1 MCIQFFTK
9 ICLLHLCRSD
19 SIEPV
24 TIFHQSTNDSSEMCA
39 ARNMPYTNGKR
50 RAVEQTDM
58 ASASRDNASAVPRLA
73 ESMLYTS
80 EEITSGAPS
89 TYKLR
94 MREEMRR
101 TEGMIARQSI
111 GKPYRIGRGEVE
123 KVFMVVGA
131 TGAGKTTLINGM
143 VNYILGVDWKDDFR
157 FKVITEETQQSQ
169 AHSQTQD
176 ITAYTFH
183 PMKGSAIPYTFTIID
198 TPGFGGTEGLERD
211 KKITEQIKEFFSIPP
226 PDGIDHLD
234 GIGFVVQNSQAR
246 LTQTQEYIFDSI
258 LSIFGN
264 DVSRN
269 ILMMITFA
277 DGQRPPVLEAIREAN
292 IPNHSEKYFKFN
304 NSALFAENEESG
316 EMSFD
321 EMFWKMGSR
330 SFEHFFEEFP
340 KIESVSLHLTK
351 EVLKERE
358 ELYVLVEGL
367 NVQITLGLNKLE
379 EMRQEE
385 IVLQQ
390 REKEIETNKDFT
402 YQVRVTKPVYTN
414 LEDTGRHTTTCI
426 PCNKTCHK
434 NCKIPD
440 DGKKHKCWAMDGRGR
455 CRICPQNCVWSE
467 HKNRPYLIEYEAVME
482 TRTAEDLKKK
492 YHRAVRQ
499 KATSEQMMK
508 LMEKSLQDVHVQVLT
523 MIKKAQQSLRRL
535 DEIALK
541 PNPLTQVEYL
551 ELLIESEKREAKPGW
566 KQRIKYLEVAKSHAE
581 ILSKVKDEKESQRLM
596 QKLSRDVNVGE
607 EEKTRKSLEKLS
619 LDTADKWYSRFKF
632 W

>member
-1 MCIQFFTK
+1 M
-9 ICLLHLCRSD
+9 
-19 SIEPV
+19 
-24 TIFHQSTNDSSEMCA
+24 SSYSHTLV
-39 ARNMPYTNGKR
+39 RKT
-50 RAVEQTDM
+50 AVAQVNAT
-58 ASASRDNASAVPRLA
+58 SASSTIPRLA

-80 EEITSGAPS
+80 EELKTGSPS
-89 TYKLR
+89 IYKLC

-111 GKPYRIGRGEVE
+111 GKPCRIGRGETE

-143 VNYILGVDWKDDFR
+143 VNYILGVQWKDEFR
-157 FKVITEETQQSQ
+157 FQVITEETKATQ

-183 PMKGSAIPYTFTIID
+183 PMKGSAVPYTFTIID
-198 TPGFGGTEGLERD
+198 TPGFGGTEGLRRD

-234 GIGFVVQNSQAR
+234 GIGFVVQASQAR
-246 LTQTQEYIFDSI
+246 LTSTQEYIFDSI

-264 DVSRN
+264 DVSKN
-269 ILMMITFA
+269 IFMMITFA
-277 DGQRPPVLEAIREAN
+277 DGQRPPVLAAINEAK
-292 IPNHSEKYFKFN
+292 IPSQGEKFCKFN
-304 NSALFAENEESG
+304 NSALFAENEES

-321 EMFWKMGSR
+321 EMFWKMGFH
-330 SFEHFFEEFP
+330 SFQHFFEEFP
-340 KIESVSLHLTK
+340 KAEPVSLRLTQ
-351 EVLKERE
+351 EVLNERE
-358 ELYVLVEGL
+358 QLQVLIEGL

-402 YQVRVTKPVYTN
+402 YTVDVTKPVYTN
-414 LEDTGRHTTTCI
+414 LEGTGQHTTTCG
-426 PCNKTCHK
+426 PCNATCHA
-434 NCKIPD
+434 NCKIVD
-440 DGKKHKCWAMDGRGR
+440 DARKRKCSAMDKSGN
-455 CRICPQNCVWSE
+455 CRICPRKCKWSE
-467 HKNRPYLIEYEAVME
+467 HRNLPYLIKYVTTPEK
-482 TRTAEDLKKK
+482 RTAEHLKQK
-492 YHRAVRQ
+492 YHRAVKQ
-499 KATSEQMMK
+499 KATCEQMMK
-508 LMEKSLQDVHVQVLT
+508 SIEDSLQDVHAQVYT
-523 MIKKAQQSLRRL
+523 TIERAQQCLRRL

-566 KQRIKYLEVAKSHAE
+566 IQHIQYLEEAKRHAE
-581 ILSKVKDEKESQRLM
+581 ILSKVKDKKESQKLM
-596 QKLSRDVNVGE
+596 RTLSRAGDASE
-607 EEKTRKSLEKLS
+607 ERETRESLGKLS
-619 LDTADKWYSRFKF
+619 LGARGGNWYSRFKF